1 VKGTR
6 LLGYGFAI
14 PYLRTFAGEAEHIAA
29 LVPSQLGAVAWP
41 ADPVSSVL
49 ADEDALPFPDAM
61 FDRILVVHGL
71 ETAETSRALMRQ
83 LWRVMAPAG
92 KLLIVAPNRRSL
104 WAQAESSPFAYG
116 RPFSRTQLQTLM
128 RDTLFVADRW
138 DSALY
143 APPIPSR
150 RLLGRGLSWEGAGR
164 RAWPGLAGVHLLE
177 ATKSLYAISPSAP
190 AKETQ
195 RAFASATG

>member
-1 VKGTR
+1 
-6 LLGYGFAI
+6 
-14 PYLRTFAGEAEHIAA
+14 
-29 LVPSQLGAVAWP
+29 LGAIAWP

-61 FDRILVVHGL
+61 FDRIIVVHGL
-71 ETAETSRALMRQ
+71 ETAETSHALMRQ

-92 KLLIVAPNRRSL
+92 KMLIVAPNRRSL

-128 RDTLFVADRW
+128 RDTLFVADHW

-150 RLLGRGLSWEGAGR
+150 RLLGRGLSWEKIGR
-164 RAWPGLAGVHLLE
+164 RIWPGLAGVHLLE
-177 ATKSLYAISPSAP
+177 ASKSLYAVSPP
-190 AKETQ
+190 VPVKETQ